1 VQGDETFGWPDPV
14 EFVSICLAP
23 QPCLQRL
30 FLELHRRFRIDEVA
44 RRNPGAMPRHKL
56 KRRELIFRHS
66 LLYVELVEKARGVD
80 EVEGAWVERHPE
92 DVSREHADRA
102 GKFGLFQ
109 SILRLLDAFRIHI
122 DGGDATILPHP
133 LAEAFDPE
141 RRGTSCVEH
150 VETADV
156 PEEVEFAV
164 AEGDEVVFELR
175 SVFRLQVVPFV

>member
-1 VQGDETFGWPDPV
+1 MQGDEPFGWPDPV
-14 EFVSICLAP
+14 EFVSTSLAP
-23 QPCLQRL
+23 QPRLQPL

-44 RRNPGAMPRHKL
+44 RRDLATGPCHDV
-56 KRRELIFRHS
+56 KRRERLKGAPH
-66 LLYVELVEKARGVD
+66 LYVKLVEKARGVD
-80 EVEGAWVERHPE
+80 EVEGAWDERHPE
-92 DVSREHADRA
+92 DVSRQHADRT
-102 GKFGLFQ
+102 GKLSLFQ
-109 SILRLLDAFRIHI
+109 RISRLLDAFRIHI

-156 PEEVEFAV
+156 PEEVEFTV
-164 AEGDEVVFELR
+164 AEGDEVVFELL